1 MATTGFWP
9 VKSRLKDV
17 IEYARNPDKTIER
30 KYLDDDLYVT
40 LEYAADPA
48 KTDETMY
55 VSGVNCSKT
64 RAYEEMCAVKK
75 RFGERGTVIAYHGYQ
90 SFAAGEVTPEEA
102 HQIGIETA
110 RRMWGDRYQV
120 VITTHL
126 NTSKLHNHFVVNAT
140 SFVDGKKY
148 RNKIGDHMELRK
160 VSDAICREHQ
170 KSVLENVPFYGG
182 GKKRYWVEKNG
193 QLTHRDMLKR
203 DIDEAIAHCYKESM
217 FINYLESLGYEFVR
231 SYNDY
236 EHPSVKAPSWQRP
249 IRIDKLGAEYTRE
262 AIAERLRSNLGKDNL
277 VLSDF
282 QPPDRR
288 RKPLLIILQSYP
300 RYKEPDG
307 FTVFF
312 QVIVDF
318 FKWIAGIPQNDVRHY
333 APLSPEFRAI
343 WKDLDKIS
351 EQTHFLC
358 KHSIVDSNDF
368 HRYEQQIDDIIV
380 DLVEERQKLRN
391 RIRRVKDPDEET
403 ALKEKC
409 KEITKQIEP
418 YRKEKRICEQIKKR
432 QPELQKAVEQELQA
446 ELGVQPKNRQ
456 KQYERNSER

>member
-1 MATTGFWP
+1 
-9 VKSRLKDV
+9 
-17 IEYARNPDKTIER
+17 
-30 KYLDDDLYVT
+30 
-40 LEYAADPA
+40 
-48 KTDETMY
+48 
-55 VSGVNCSKT
+55 
-64 RAYEEMCAVKK
+64 
-75 RFGERGTVIAYHGYQ
+75 
-90 SFAAGEVTPEEA
+90 
-102 HQIGIETA
+102 
-110 RRMWGDRYQV
+110 
-120 VITTHL
+120 
-126 NTSKLHNHFVVNAT
+126 
-140 SFVDGKKY
+140 
-148 RNKIGDHMELRK
+148 
-160 VSDAICREHQ
+160 
-170 KSVLENVPFYGG
+170 
-182 GKKRYWVEKNG
+182 
-193 QLTHRDMLKR
+193 
-203 DIDEAIAHCYKESM
+203 M